1 MSQNVVQNQTIY
13 SYLEYNQDSTLSSTI
28 SASLKQLFENQHL
41 LILEENPH
49 RTQSTCKSAISG
61 SLSRKGCTPWLFLG
75 VASWMRESKLAAG
88 MARLVL
94 NVLAGLVLVLNLL
107 MVNVIVEAGT
117 HLDEPW
123 FRWREGVVPFYFQ
136 ARLHVCYPSIEGRKD
151 IQEINR
157 VGIS

>member
-1 MSQNVVQNQTIY
+1 MCSNTRILLRIY
-13 SYLEYNQDSTLSSTI
+13 KIYLKIVESIY
-28 SASLKQLFENQHL
+28 
-41 LILEENPH
+41 
-49 RTQSTCKSAISG
+49 KSAISG

-136 ARLHVCYPSIEGRKD
+136 ARLHICYPSIEGRKKGFPRD
-151 IQEINR
+151 K
-157 VGIS
+157 